1 MNLFEIT
8 NGIVTF
14 APQALVL
21 KPFKDLWDRDKS
33 KDKIMAVLELSFVY
47 YFCDFKS
54 DFIDIINENDREEE
68 IKKILFPNKKWKSD
82 NKILEAIDFYRTR
95 SETVTTKLLENALS
109 AVDKV
114 STYLSTVDLTDT
126 DERGKPIHD
135 VKKVTDTIGALD
147 KLVESL
153 GKIQDRVKKEREVKE
168 KMRGN
173 KDKKF
178 FEDGL

>member
-1 MNLFEIT
+1 MNLFELN
-8 NGIVTF
+8 NGVVTF
-14 APQALVL
+14 APQAIVL
-21 KPFKDLWDRDKS
+21 KPFKDLWDRDKT
-33 KDKIMAVLELSFVY
+33 KDKITATLELSFVY
-47 YFCDFKS
+47 FFCDFKS
-54 DFIDIINENDREEE
+54 DFIDIIDEKEREEE

-82 NKILEAIDFYRTR
+82 SKIQEAINFYRTR

-114 STYLSTVDLTDT
+114 STYLSTVDLNDV

-135 VKKVTDTIGALD
+135 AKKVADTIGSLD

-168 KMRGN
+168 RMRGN
-173 KDKKF
+173 KEKKL